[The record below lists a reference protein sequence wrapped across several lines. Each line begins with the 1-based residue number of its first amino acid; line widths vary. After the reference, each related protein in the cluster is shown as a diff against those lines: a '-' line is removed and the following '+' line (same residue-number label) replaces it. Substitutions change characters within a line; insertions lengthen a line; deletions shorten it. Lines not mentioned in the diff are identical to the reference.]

1 MNFPPVPPQI
11 PRLTNAEIDEL
22 TPIVI
27 EQYLNMT
34 PYQKNMDGHWHTR
47 VNGHNDIRMSRRP
60 GKKTGN
66 NGLSKNIVIRR
77 QMVDNYVGPFDV
89 VFNTD
94 DLPQQPYQDAQ
105 GGKKSRKTRRN
116 KRKSR
121 RTRRKTIKS
130 RKHR

>member
-1 MNFPPVPPQI
+1 MNLNFQPVPPQI
-11 PRLTNAEIDEL
+11 PRLTNSEIDEL
-22 TPIVI
+22 RPIVI

-60 GKKTGN
+60 GKETGN

-77 QMVDNYVGPFDV
+77 QLVDNYVGPYDV

-105 GGKKSRKTRRN
+105 GGKKSRRIRK
-116 KRKSR
+116 KSR
-121 RTRRKTIKS
+121 KTRRKTRKS